1 MSFLVYFSRKCTSSN
16 RNRRQM
22 NCFLKCFASQ
32 QIYGH
37 NKTYIAYKKLAP
49 MLHTPGNVHFLFI
62 FIHIDTNRG
71 KMHLQK
77 CETNSNKFKQIEWKK
92 KAERKK
98 VICWNGFYIICAT
111 PENYHFF
118 VGVVITVAIAILPP
132 KYLVPMIKCSHVNN
146 NRFIALT
153 SRSLCI
159 FDFISFSPRLSF
171 GVDKPITSTFFTLCL
186 TCQF

>member
-62 FIHIDTNRG
+62 FIHIDTTEV
-71 KMHLQK
+71 K
-77 CETNSNKFKQIEWKK
+77 CTYKNVKQIQTNWMEKK
-92 KAERKK
+92 GREKK

-118 VGVVITVAIAILPP
+118 VGVVVITAAIAILPP

>member
-1 MSFLVYFSRKCTSSN
+1 
-16 RNRRQM
+16 
-22 NCFLKCFASQ
+22 
-32 QIYGH
+32 
-37 NKTYIAYKKLAP
+37 

-62 FIHIDTNRG
+62 FIHIDTNRA

-77 CETNSNKFKQIEWKK
+77 CETNSNKLNGKK
-92 KAERKK
+92 GREKK

-118 VGVVITVAIAILPP
+118 VGVVVITAAIAILPP

>member
-1 MSFLVYFSRKCTSSN
+1 
-16 RNRRQM
+16 
-22 NCFLKCFASQ
+22 
-32 QIYGH
+32 
-37 NKTYIAYKKLAP
+37 

-62 FIHIDTNRG
+62 FIHIDTTE
-71 KMHLQK
+71 LK
-77 CETNSNKFKQIEWKK
+77 CTYKNVKQIQTNWMEKK
-92 KAERKK
+92 GREKK

-118 VGVVITVAIAILPP
+118 VGVVVITAAIAILPP

-186 TCQF
+186 TCQFKLLQLLLLLLFVWCAFVGNFFCSHTRNRGRLYCNLTHKRNGDGCCLHSSV

>member
-77 CETNSNKFKQIEWKK
+77 CETNSNKLNGKK
-92 KAERKK
+92 RPREKSDLLKWILYYLCNTRKLPFL
-98 VICWNGFYIICAT
+98 CWCCC
-111 PENYHFF
+111 H
-118 VGVVITVAIAILPP
+118 
-132 KYLVPMIKCSHVNN
+132 
-146 NRFIALT
+146 NRGNSDFAAK
-153 SRSLCI
+153 I
-159 FDFISFSPRLSF
+159 F
-171 GVDKPITSTFFTLCL
+171 GAHDKMQSCK
-186 TCQF
+186 

>member
-62 FIHIDTNRG
+62 FIHIDTTEV
-71 KMHLQK
+71 K
-77 CETNSNKFKQIEWKK
+77 CTYKNVKQIQTNWMEK
-92 KAERKK
+92 KAKREKWFVEMDFILYLCNTRKLTFL
-98 VICWNGFYIICAT
+98 CWCCCHNCG
-111 PENYHFF
+111 NSD
-118 VGVVITVAIAILPP
+118 LPP

-146 NRFIALT
+146 NRFIVLT

-171 GVDKPITSTFFTLCL
+171 GVDKPITSTFFYALCL